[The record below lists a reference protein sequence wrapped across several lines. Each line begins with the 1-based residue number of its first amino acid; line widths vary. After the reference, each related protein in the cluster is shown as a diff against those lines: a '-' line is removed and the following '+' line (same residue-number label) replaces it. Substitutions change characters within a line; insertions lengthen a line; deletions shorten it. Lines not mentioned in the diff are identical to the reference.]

1 VTPPARDGSP
11 SRDGAAA
18 PQPRRPARRALV
30 AGIGNV
36 LRGDDGFGVEV
47 ARRLQAL
54 PEVTARAR
62 VIELGIGGVH
72 LVQELMDGY
81 DLLVIADAVNRGGPP
96 GRLYVLELEVPSTPS
111 ALEAWER
118 DLTDMHEA
126 VPGKALV
133 MARAIGALPSRVLLV
148 GCQPER
154 MEEVELGLTPA
165 VQGAVD
171 EAVSRIRALLDPV
184 EDLRWRDEILQV
196 MFWLQGEGLG
206 PEVAPADLLRFIDDA
221 GALDIALARLGEDGY
236 VEREE
241 GPPGDARYRLTPFGL
256 EEGRR
261 RFLDEFEPYLAR
273 HAHGECGAVDCS
285 CHAGGAECRGIG

>member
-1 VTPPARDGSP
+1 MA
-11 SRDGAAA
+11 
-18 PQPRRPARRALV
+18 QALV
-30 AGIGNV
+30 VGMGNV

-47 ARRLQAL
+47 VKRLQSL
-54 PEVTARAR
+54 PDVGARAK

-133 MARAIGALPSRVLLV
+133 MARAIGVLPKRVLLV

-154 MEEVELGLTPA
+154 TDEIELGLTPV

-171 EAVSRIRALLDPV
+171 EAVARIRSLLDPV
-184 EDLRWRDEILQV
+184 EDLKRRDEILQV

-206 PEVAPADLLRFIDDA
+206 PDVTSADLLRFVDDV
-221 GALDIALARLGEDGY
+221 GAVEIAVARLVEDSY
-236 VEREE
+236 VEPSAHE
-241 GPPGDARYRLTPFGL
+241 GGAGSARYRLTPFGL

-273 HAHGECGAVDCS
+273 HAHGECGAADCS
-285 CHAGGAECRGIG
+285 CHSGGAECRGVG

>member
-1 VTPPARDGSP
+1 MA
-11 SRDGAAA
+11 
-18 PQPRRPARRALV
+18 QALV
-30 AGIGNV
+30 VGMGNV

-47 ARRLQAL
+47 VKRLQAQ
-54 PEVTARAR
+54 PEVSARAK

-81 DLLVIADAVNRGGPP
+81 DLLVIADAVNRGGAP

-118 DLTDMHEA
+118 DLTDMHDA

-133 MARAIGALPSRVLLV
+133 MARAIGVLPKRVLLV

-154 MEEVELGLTPA
+154 TDEIELGLSPV

-171 EAVSRIRALLDPV
+171 EAVARIRSLLDPV
-184 EDLRWRDEILQV
+184 EDLKRRDEILQV

-206 PEVAPADLLRFIDDA
+206 PDVTSADLLRFVDD
-221 GALDIALARLGEDGY
+221 
-236 VEREE
+236 V
-241 GPPGDARYRLTPFGL
+241 
-256 EEGRR
+256 
-261 RFLDEFEPYLAR
+261 
-273 HAHGECGAVDCS
+273 GAVEIGRAS
-285 CHAGGAECRGIG
+285 CRERV